1 MDQKPVR
8 KTARPCYTRRLE
20 SATGGLG
27 RALFSVRHLRPR
39 AGSSPFVSVLSVMLR
54 RAVEDRYGLGA
65 VIRSAL
71 DEGPQWAVFSRVQMA
86 EMPRFALT

>member
-1 MDQKPVR
+1 MIKTVTADVLKIRCVCANYALCILGHLCAPAPAVR
-8 KTARPCYTRRLE
+8 PSCR
-20 SATGGLG
+20 
-27 RALFSVRHLRPR
+27 
-39 AGSSPFVSVLSVMLR
+39 R
-54 RAVEDRYGLGA
+54 RAACTNDAGNGLGA